1 MYDPLVVDTFVR
13 VHAQIA
19 PVEWPGSIATSLRA
33 ITDLA
38 APSGEVF
45 VPSARLEEISASTD
59 EMLTLFDLARGLSPS
74 MNVGDITD
82 IISKHIRRLVPCS
95 LCVFYLFDS
104 GADELVASHVSGEQA
119 GLITGLRIPRGQ
131 RLSGWVGANRLTIRN
146 SDPVLDFGESAR
158 CMTPRPRS
166 CLSAPLLCKADLV
179 GVLTLYSSNRDGFS
193 PDHERVIE
201 IISRQVAPVLKL
213 ATDFQTEKL
222 HSLRDQLTGLPN
234 IEQFLQF
241 SKSAQQSG
249 GAIAPAALLL
259 IDIDNLKHINSDF
272 GRRTGDAVLNHVV
285 DATRRLLRSSD
296 MLFRHEDD
304 QFIAVLLHTAESTA
318 VGLAERL
325 SSAVAASHGQ
335 FSFEP
340 TVSTALA
347 VAPRDSSDFEGLLDI
362 ARHRLTGR
370 LPPQDNRRPSDRIH

>member
-1 MYDPLVVDTFVR
+1 
-13 VHAQIA
+13 
-19 PVEWPGSIATSLRA
+19 
-33 ITDLA
+33 
-38 APSGEVF
+38 
-45 VPSARLEEISASTD
+45 
-59 EMLTLFDLARGLSPS
+59 
-74 MNVGDITD
+74 
-82 IISKHIRRLVPCS
+82 
-95 LCVFYLFDS
+95 
-104 GADELVASHVSGEQA
+104 
-119 GLITGLRIPRGQ
+119 
-131 RLSGWVGANRLTIRN
+131 
-146 SDPVLDFGESAR
+146 
-158 CMTPRPRS
+158 
-166 CLSAPLLCKADLV
+166 LV

-213 ATDFQTEKL
+213 ATDFQVEKL

-249 GAIAPAALLL
+249 AIAPAALLL
-259 IDIDNLKHINSDF
+259 IDIDNLKQINSDF

-318 VGLAERL
+318 AGLAERL
-325 SSAVAASHGQ
+325 SSAVGASHAH
-335 FSFEP
+335 FTFELS
-340 TVSTALA
+340 VSTALA
-347 VAPRDSSDFEGLLDI
+347 VAPRDSSDFEGLLHA

-370 LPPQDNRRPSDRIH
+370 LPSQDSRHPNDRIH